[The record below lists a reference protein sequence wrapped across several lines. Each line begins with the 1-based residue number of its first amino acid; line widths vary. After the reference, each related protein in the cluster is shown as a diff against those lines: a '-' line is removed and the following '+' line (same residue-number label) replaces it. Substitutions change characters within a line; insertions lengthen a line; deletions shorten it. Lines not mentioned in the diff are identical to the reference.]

1 LEGNMFH
8 VSHTVIRRL
17 AVLAAVLVAVA
28 VVSPLA
34 SAKHRTALPCRV
46 TAAQWISI
54 NDGLSVPATRCTQAA
69 STNDC
74 GTASLPYPGWV
85 RVTGELG
92 ISSLI
97 PTGSGF
103 SAAGCSPGSSAKTT
117 QSLNEPLR
125 TKSRYPGWVY
135 VDDGNGVPTLEAI
148 SSYR

>member
-1 LEGNMFH
+1 MFH
-8 VSHTVIRRL
+8 VSHTMIRRL

-54 NDGLSVPATRCTQAA
+54 NDDLSVPATRCTKAA

-74 GTASLPYPGWV
+74 GAESLPYPGWV
-85 RVTGELG
+85 RVPGN
-92 ISSLI
+92 SSLV

-103 SAAGCSPGSSAKTT
+103 SAASCSAKTAQT
-117 QSLNEPLR
+117 FSTITEPLR

-135 VDDGNGVPTLEAI
+135 VYDGNGVPTLEAI